1 MTRRLSAPFAVS
13 AAALAALVIGAL
25 PAGAAVSP
33 GGPSTPGSPTTT
45 TVPLDSYERYV
56 AAQTRMAALLPA
68 RVRTL
73 KALGAAPGILVSDA
87 GTGDATYVARA
98 GAPMRGAST
107 TKLMT
112 AVTSLHHLGTATQ
125 FPTVVLD
132 GRRSTE
138 VVLRGG
144 GDPMLTS
151 AQLDAL
157 ARSTAAALAA
167 RAPAPAAA
175 PGTAPF
181 RITVK
186 VDESLYPSFTR
197 PSGWPADYL
206 PYVVAPV
213 RPLIRDLRNSW
224 DSGKDAGSYF
234 AARLAVALKAAL
246 PGRSDLAVSSAY
258 SGKMPA
264 SPGAPEVARFA
275 GNSSGA
281 ALRLML
287 LVSENDIAEM
297 MLRNAAIAATG
308 DGSWA
313 SAQASARATLA
324 GLGVDVTGWVLE
336 DGSGVSRTDRL
347 TARGLVQL
355 LRAAQSPEHPE
366 LAPLRGWLP
375 VGGVTGT
382 LKARNGRFSTT
393 PTICARGKVFA
404 KTGTLFDTVG
414 LAGYAVGSDGR
425 LKTFAVLVHRSG
437 ETYSK
442 LSVRRSV
449 DRVAAT
455 ATGCY

>member
-1 MTRRLSAPFAVS
+1 MTRRLTAPLSVT
-13 AAALAALVIGAL
+13 AAAVAALVLGAL

-33 GGPSTPGSPTTT
+33 GGPTAPPAPPTS
-45 TVPLDSYERYV
+45 TVPLDVYESYV
-56 AAQTRMAALLPA
+56 GAQTRMATLLPA
-68 RVRTL
+68 RARAL
-73 KALGAAPGILVSDA
+73 KALGAAPGILVTDA
-87 GTGDATYVARA
+87 GTGDTTFSSRA

-107 TKLMT
+107 TKLLT
-112 AVTSLHHLGTATQ
+112 AVTALHHLGTGTR

-132 GRRSTE
+132 GRRPTE
-138 VVLRGG
+138 IVLRGG

-151 AQLDAL
+151 AQLAGL
-157 ARSTAAALAA
+157 ARTTAAQLAS
-167 RAPAPAAA
+167 RAPAAGGA

-186 VDESLYPSFTR
+186 VDESLFPAFTR
-197 PSGWPADYL
+197 PSGWPADYV

-224 DSGKDAGSYF
+224 DSGKDVGTYF
-234 AARLAVALKAAL
+234 ASRLALELTKAL
-246 PGRSDLAVSSAY
+246 PGRADLAVSAAY

-264 SPGAPEVARFA
+264 AGGAREVARFA
-275 GNSSGA
+275 GNSSGS

-297 MLRNAAIAATG
+297 LLRDAAIAAGG
-308 DGSWA
+308 DGSWS
-313 SAQASARATLA
+313 SAQANARATMT
-324 GLGVDVTGWVLE
+324 GLGVDVTGWVFE

-355 LRAAQSPEHPE
+355 LRAAESPAHPE

-375 VGGVTGT
+375 VGGVSGT
-382 LKARNGRFSTT
+382 LKARNGRFSTS

-437 ETYSK
+437 ERYSK
-442 LSVRRSV
+442 LTVRRSV
-449 DRVAAT
+449 DRIAAT
-455 ATGCY
+455 TTGCY